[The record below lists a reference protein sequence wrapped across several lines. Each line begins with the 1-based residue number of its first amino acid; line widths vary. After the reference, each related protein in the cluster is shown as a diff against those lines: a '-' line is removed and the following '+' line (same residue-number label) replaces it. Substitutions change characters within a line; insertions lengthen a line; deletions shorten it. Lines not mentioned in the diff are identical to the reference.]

1 MAQNKTSLCVWY
13 NVDIPERV
21 TMFPLKVREG
31 RTGGEGGGEGGDG
44 GRGMLRGV
52 SSPQGEVMNLT
63 RQNGRTE
70 VLVQSGVDTLSYKL
84 DEGLIEF
91 GTAIDDR
98 DFLRALNFLETLEMT
113 GESEAM
119 WRALRDLT
127 LEAKQ
132 LKIAER

>member
-1 MAQNKTSLCVWY
+1 
-13 NVDIPERV
+13 
-21 TMFPLKVREG
+21 
-31 RTGGEGGGEGGDG
+31 
-44 GRGMLRGV
+44 
-52 SSPQGEVMNLT
+52 MNLT

-113 GESEAM
+113 SESEAM
-119 WRALRDLT
+119 WKALRDLT